1 MTKRLRVVIADDQ
14 PLLRAGFKALLETA
28 GDIEVVAEAATGA
41 EAISRT
47 REQRPDV
54 VLMDIRM
61 PGIDG
66 IEATRQLAP
75 TPVLILTTFG
85 LDEYIIQALRAGA
98 SGFILKDTQV
108 DDLLRAVRTVA
119 AGDAFLSPAVTRRL
133 LDQVARRLP
142 ASVDRR
148 PQQLDELT
156 ERELLVL
163 RMLAAGLTNAEIAKA
178 LVLSEATIKSHV
190 SKVLQKLALRDRV
203 QAAIFAYEIG
213 LVEPG
218 GP

>member
-1 MTKRLRVVIADDQ
+1 MTKRVRVVVADDQ

-28 GDIEVVAEAATGA
+28 HDIEVVAEAPTGA

-47 REQRPDV
+47 LEQRPDV

-61 PGIDG
+61 PGVDG

-108 DDLLRAVRTVA
+108 EDLLQAVRTVA

-133 LDQVARRLP
+133 LNQVARRLP

-148 PQQLDELT
+148 PQQLDDLT
-156 ERELLVL
+156 ERELAVL
-163 RMLAAGLTNAEIAKA
+163 RM
-178 LVLSEATIKSHV
+178 
-190 SKVLQKLALRDRV
+190 
-203 QAAIFAYEIG
+203 
-213 LVEPG
+213 
-218 GP
+218 